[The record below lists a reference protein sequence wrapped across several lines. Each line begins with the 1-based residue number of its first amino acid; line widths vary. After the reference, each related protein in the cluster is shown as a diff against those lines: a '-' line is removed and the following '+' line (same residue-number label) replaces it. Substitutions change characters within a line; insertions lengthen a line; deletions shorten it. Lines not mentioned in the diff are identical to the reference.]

1 MKVLGIDPGSIT
13 CGFGIVEENKKNLLH
28 IASGSIELSRLTLFS
43 ERIKEV
49 FNSIS
54 TIIEKYNPDEMAI
67 ESLFFSKNVKT
78 ALRLGETRG
87 ATILAA
93 VNAGIPVFEYTP
105 LEIKKSVVGYGSAA
119 KHQIQ
124 YMIREILHLNQKE
137 REIELNE
144 DAADALA
151 LAICHINTKRGF
163 VVSSAEQHKKL

>member
-13 CGFGIVEENKKNLLH
+13 CGFGIIEDSELDSGGQNLLH
-28 IASGSIELSRLTLFS
+28 IASGSIETSRLNLFS

-49 FNSIS
+49 FDSIS
-54 TIIEKYNPDEMAI
+54 NIIEKYNPDEMAI
-67 ESLFFSKNVKT
+67 ESLFFSKNVKA
-78 ALRLGETRG
+78 ALRLGEIRG

-124 YMIREILHLNQKE
+124 YMIGEILHL
-137 REIELNE
+137 RESSCNE

-151 LAICHINTKRGF
+151 LAICHINNRKSKIENRR
-163 VVSSAEQHKKL
+163 SKKL